1 MSKNAELEKIKIEL
15 CENQTYLEKIKI
27 AWNSLKEVE
36 KKQTEII
43 KVQEDQINKQ
53 NEVINMEVSKVI
65 ARDNII
71 KNQELEIAK
80 QAEVI
85 KAQEDVLIGK
95 DKIIQGYKDIMENY
109 SF

>member
-1 MSKNAELEKIKIEL
+1 
-15 CENQTYLEKIKI
+15 
-27 AWNSLKEVE
+27 
-36 KKQTEII
+36 
-43 KVQEDQINKQ
+43 
-53 NEVINMEVSKVI
+53 MEVSKVI

>member
-1 MSKNAELEKIKIEL
+1 MWKSNIFRKNKNSL
-15 CENQTYLEKIKI
+15 
-27 AWNSLKEVE
+27 NSLKEVE

-53 NEVINMEVSKVI
+53 N
-65 ARDNII
+65 
-71 KNQELEIAK
+71 
-80 QAEVI
+80 EVI

>member
-53 NEVINMEVSKVI
+53 N
-65 ARDNII
+65 
-71 KNQELEIAK
+71 
-80 QAEVI
+80 
-85 KAQEDVLIGK
+85 
-95 DKIIQGYKDIMENY
+95 
-109 SF
+109 